1 MPALRN
7 RTAEAQANGTYY
19 TGDKL
24 YNNSSIDGITFVYVD
39 GRITVAGSTFT
50 GVGMLVA
57 RAISSST
64 AVALSNRPRRRSA
77 SIPRTAISRS
87 TLQHQHR
94 RCADA
99 PNGQIQVNGSNV
111 VINGRVIGKEVQL
124 NGSYITI
131 NATSGD
137 TAFLPGEIIR
147 LVEYRF
153 PNMNQTN
160 PCGRMPVKG
169 FR

>member
-1 MPALRN
+1 M
-7 RTAEAQANGTYY
+7 
-19 TGDKL
+19 
-24 YNNSSIDGITFVYVD
+24 
-39 GRITVAGSTFT
+39 
-50 GVGMLVA
+50 
-57 RAISSST
+57 
-64 AVALSNRPRRRSA
+64 
-77 SIPRTAISRS
+77 
-87 TLQHQHR
+87 
-94 RCADA
+94 
-99 PNGQIQVNGSNV
+99 
-111 VINGRVIGKEVQL
+111 INGRVIGKEVQL